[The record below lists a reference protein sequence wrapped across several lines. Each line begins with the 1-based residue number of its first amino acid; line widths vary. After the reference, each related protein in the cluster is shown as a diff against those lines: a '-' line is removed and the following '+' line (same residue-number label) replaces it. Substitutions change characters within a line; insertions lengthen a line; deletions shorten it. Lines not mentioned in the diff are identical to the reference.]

1 MYVVHMRVNFAL
13 CQLCIDII
21 KFPFYPVHTAVKL
34 REILRDTETNIQC
47 IELREIE
54 SNMLTICHLILMAFL
69 SYPLSR
75 RDDMRT
81 IVTDNI
87 QHEKRKK
94 TSKPICSS

>member
-1 MYVVHMRVNFAL
+1 M
-13 CQLCIDII
+13 
-21 KFPFYPVHTAVKL
+21 PAVIL

-54 SNMLTICHLILMAFL
+54 SNMLAICHLILMAFL

-75 RDDMRT
+75 RDDVMRT
-81 IVTDNI
+81 IVPDNI

-94 TSKPICSS
+94 TSKPICFS